1 MLKQKNG
8 KRLHG
13 KYNFIQQSV
22 GFFFIHPKI
31 QNDKISIMCYFFILE
46 ESFNLRETTPSTG
59 IPRVK
64 ISEYPTLKAETANNF
79 LHEPYNT
86 LSEFKASAERRPS

>member
-1 MLKQKNG
+1 MTPKSTKWYYIINEL
-8 KRLHG
+8 
-13 KYNFIQQSV
+13 
-22 GFFFIHPKI
+22 FFI
-31 QNDKISIMCYFFILE
+31 FE
-46 ESFNLRETTPSTG
+46 ENFDLRETTPFTG

-86 LSEFKASAERRPS
+86 LSEFKASSERRPS